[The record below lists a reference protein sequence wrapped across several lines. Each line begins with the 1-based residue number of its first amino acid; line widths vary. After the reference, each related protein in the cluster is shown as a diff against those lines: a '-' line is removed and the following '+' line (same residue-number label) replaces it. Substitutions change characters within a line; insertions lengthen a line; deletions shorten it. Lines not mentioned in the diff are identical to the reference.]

1 MPNTVN
7 IERHKLNQAMYQK
20 LKRYIMSKRK
30 RELEEKAQDDHFK
43 KLRREREERK
53 LQAEFDAEDL
63 EKTRGEATRA
73 KIKELTARRNELF
86 QRWKQLGS
94 EESSLKEKQRHE
106 TLALLAGM
114 PATQFGLNSTSLGN
128 ATRGAMSNNAPRA
141 QTPAHI
147 QTAPLTHL
155 PQNKQFG
162 IGAGIMGPCVNLP
175 AQHLLHAHYSNAV
188 TRESTSPHR
197 GVQNAAVY
205 SSATKPSQVPVS
217 VSSALSSGVASLPCT
232 TLANN
237 HAAAV
242 AAVAAA
248 LAAQQRTGA
257 ATDSIFANTA
267 AAAAYLNAIVS
278 LTSTPPTS
286 VSSLANAPLGV
297 LNPNSVGFNE
307 ALAALAASG
316 FYSLPSLP
324 PTSSAN
330 IAHGISSGRN
340 ASPTSGTNPD
350 GSFPKNG
357 RASQATV
364 AAVAALAQQTI
375 GLSKGFPTGQRHS
388 TAGALDTPVSTPPN
402 TTTTISAAATSTS
415 LPPAPISY
423 RGSITTGQ
431 SAQQIQMQQQQQHQ
445 QQTQQN
451 SSTGQSAQ
459 QIQMQQQQ
467 QQHQQQTQQ
476 KQQQQLLSKFTMASE
491 YTSMRTP
498 SSVQSSDG
506 TPGAGG
512 TRAGL
517 NASRLTDAAAFM
529 ASIGVTSSSA
539 LINAAVLQSGFP
551 STTSSGSGGL
561 PASHSPVALTAVL
574 APYSTDMNPFNYL
587 NTATIAAS
595 LQQQQQL
602 QKMNIPASSSPH
614 PRASPA
620 SSSGTPSANPP
631 STTRH
636 FF

>member
-63 EKTRGEATRA
+63 EKTRGELQATRA

-128 ATRGAMSNNAPRA
+128 ATRGAMPNNAPRA

-162 IGAGIMGPCVNLP
+162 IGTGIMGPCVNLP
-175 AQHLLHAHYSNAV
+175 AQHLLHAHYSNTV

-205 SSATKPSQVPVS
+205 SSATKPSQAPVS

-248 LAAQQRTGA
+248 LAAQQRTGS

-316 FYSLPSLP
+316 FYSIPSLP
-324 PTSSAN
+324 PTSAAN
-330 IAHGISSGRN
+330 IAHGISLGRN
-340 ASPTSGTNPD
+340 ASPSSGTNPD

-357 RASQATV
+357 RAGVASQATV

-375 GLSKGFPTGQRHS
+375 GLSKGFPTGQRHP

-402 TTTTISAAATSTS
+402 TTTTVSAAATSTS

-423 RGSITTGQ
+423 RGSIT
-431 SAQQIQMQQQQQHQ
+431 
-445 QQTQQN
+445 
-451 SSTGQSAQ
+451 TGQSAQ

-491 YTSMRTP
+491 YASMRTP

-506 TPGAGG
+506 TSGAGG

-551 STTSSGSGGL
+551 STTTSGSGGL

>member
-63 EKTRGEATRA
+63 EKTRGE
-73 KIKELTARRNELF
+73 
-86 QRWKQLGS
+86 
-94 EESSLKEKQRHE
+94 
-106 TLALLAGM
+106 
-114 PATQFGLNSTSLGN
+114 
-128 ATRGAMSNNAPRA
+128 
-141 QTPAHI
+141 
-147 QTAPLTHL
+147 
-155 PQNKQFG
+155 NKQFG

-248 LAAQQRTGA
+248 LAAQQRTGT

-324 PTSSAN
+324 PTSAAN
-330 IAHGISSGRN
+330 IAHGISLGRN

-357 RASQATV
+357 RAGVASQATV

-375 GLSKGFPTGQRHS
+375 GLSKGFPTGQRHPI
-388 TAGALDTPVSTPPN
+388 AGALDTPVSTPPN
-402 TTTTISAAATSTS
+402 TTTTVSAAATSTS

-423 RGSITTGQ
+423 RGSITTGRRWHESGSECQ
-431 SAQQIQMQQQQQHQ
+431 SPDRCCCLHGLHRCNFFLRSDQCRCSPISVSF
-445 QQTQQN
+445 N
-451 SSTGQSAQ
+451 N
-459 QIQMQQQQ
+459 
-467 QQHQQQTQQ
+467 
-476 KQQQQLLSKFTMASE
+476 LLWFRWTSGFTLSGC
-491 YTSMRTP
+491 TNCRVG
-498 SSVQSSDG
+498 SVQHRHEPVQLSEH
-506 TPGAGG
+506 
-512 TRAGL
+512 R
-517 NASRLTDAAAFM
+517 NHCRFASTAAT
-529 ASIGVTSSSA
+529 VTE
-539 LINAAVLQSGFP
+539 NE
-551 STTSSGSGGL
+551 
-561 PASHSPVALTAVL
+561 HSRQFL
-574 APYSTDMNPFNYL
+574 S
-587 NTATIAAS
+587 
-595 LQQQQQL
+595 
-602 QKMNIPASSSPH
+602 
-614 PRASPA
+614 
-620 SSSGTPSANPP
+620 SSSGQSSVLIRDSIGEPSIHHKTFLLGFAPMVDRIFELSPVISVTVRTHDCPSAVVLIPFDFSCASFIIRKNN
-631 STTRH
+631 TCIL
-636 FF
+636 

>member
-375 GLSKGFPTGQRHS
+375 GLSKGFPSGQRHS

-423 RGSITTGQ
+423 RGSITT
-431 SAQQIQMQQQQQHQ
+431 
-445 QQTQQN
+445 
-451 SSTGQSAQ
+451 
-459 QIQMQQQQ
+459 
-467 QQHQQQTQQ
+467 
-476 KQQQQLLSKFTMASE
+476 E

-517 NASRLTDAAAFM
+517 NANRLTDAAAFM